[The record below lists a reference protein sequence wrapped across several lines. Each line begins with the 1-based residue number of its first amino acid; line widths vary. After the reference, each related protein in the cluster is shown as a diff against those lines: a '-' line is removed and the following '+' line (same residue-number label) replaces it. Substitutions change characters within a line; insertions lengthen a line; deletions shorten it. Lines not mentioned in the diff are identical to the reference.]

1 MLLLVGIQIVIS
13 IHSNYHYSQCLQFI
27 HSDYHYLQ
35 HKLII
40 FLIGTHNVFSI
51 NPDYHLCYCAYNC
64 LQQILVI
71 SNRYSSCPQQT
82 LTPYSVDL
90 SLSLVGINNVISIYS
105 NYHCFQQALMLLL
118 VDIQAFLGRHSPR
131 PRQIS
136 GHRQQ
141 VFIMPSVY
149 TQSITVFSIHSCYRQ
164 QILEFSS
171 VATQASRCSHCL
183 WQTLMHKF
191 RLF

>member
-13 IHSNYHYSQCLQFI
+13 IHSNYHCIHSCSHALTSGYSQCLQFI

-131 PRQIS
+131 PR
-136 GHRQQ
+136 
-141 VFIMPSVY
+141 
-149 TQSITVFSIHSCYRQ
+149 
-164 QILEFSS
+164 
-171 VATQASRCSHCL
+171 
-183 WQTLMHKF
+183 
-191 RLF
+191 